1 MSSIMYLPGHHQVTT
16 IFRMLF
22 LKVLTLNNNFST
34 NAEGGIDSIYVIL
47 ITKEKVVDNNQG
59 FLINQKWS

>member
-1 MSSIMYLPGHHQVTT
+1 MYLPGHHQVTT